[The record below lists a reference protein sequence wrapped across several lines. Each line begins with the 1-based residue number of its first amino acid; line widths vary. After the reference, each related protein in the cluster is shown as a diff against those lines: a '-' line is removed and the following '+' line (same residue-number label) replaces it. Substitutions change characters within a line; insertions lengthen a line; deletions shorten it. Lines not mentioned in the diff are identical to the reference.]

1 MQVIVKRGF
10 FLTIQSRMNNVFFNQ
25 CVRIL
30 GLRLD
35 EPAIVVGNKLFLE
48 KMLLTLHTV
57 LCSLPDTSFKKK
69 TWLRHIARVPSKVS
83 RVEGEKCALGVT
95 TRWSND

>member
-48 KMLLTLHTV
+48 K
-57 LCSLPDTSFKKK
+57 CY
-69 TWLRHIARVPSKVS
+69 
-83 RVEGEKCALGVT
+83 
-95 TRWSND
+95 